1 MVLLKFY
8 QNTFTS
14 FLLGK
19 KSKEEP
25 FYNKK
30 GAKKDARRVQVILC
44 PCRLPNPSDF

>member
-8 QNTFTS
+8 QNTFTG

-25 FYNKK
+25 FLITKREQK
-30 GAKKDARRVQVILC
+30 EKRC
-44 PCRLPNPSDF
+44 